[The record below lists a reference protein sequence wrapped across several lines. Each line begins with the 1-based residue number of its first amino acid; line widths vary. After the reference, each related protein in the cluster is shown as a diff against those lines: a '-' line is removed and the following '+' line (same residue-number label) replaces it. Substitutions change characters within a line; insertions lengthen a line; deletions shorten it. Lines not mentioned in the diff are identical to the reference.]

1 MGDGCRFHVNL
12 PGCNLTGKCGNP
24 LLVFR
29 RWHGTYLSISS
40 RMIYTIHGCYWNRF
54 FVNVLT
60 TIDLLSNSTRWAPT
74 TYKYVYT
81 SRCYNP
87 SYPFIML
94 CIRGY
99 KSPFIKIIQAHIVPS
114 NFQCDKQ
121 LGSLDTFYSHC
132 GSSGQRHFQ
141 HGKLAS
147 AAHWGRS
154 LPKFLGLTQNLG

>member
-12 PGCNLTGKCGNP
+12 PGCNLTGTCGNS

-29 RWHGTYLSISS
+29 RWHGRYLSISS
-40 RMIYTIHGCYWNRF
+40 RMIYTIDGYYWNRF

-99 KSPFIKIIQAHIVPS
+99 KSPFIKIVEAHIVPS
-114 NFQCDKQ
+114 NSSVTSDSEVSTLSTLAVVHQDNV
-121 LGSLDTFYSHC
+121 TFSM
-132 GSSGQRHFQ
+132 GSSHLQR
-141 HGKLAS
+141 
-147 AAHWGRS
+147 
-154 LPKFLGLTQNLG
+154 T